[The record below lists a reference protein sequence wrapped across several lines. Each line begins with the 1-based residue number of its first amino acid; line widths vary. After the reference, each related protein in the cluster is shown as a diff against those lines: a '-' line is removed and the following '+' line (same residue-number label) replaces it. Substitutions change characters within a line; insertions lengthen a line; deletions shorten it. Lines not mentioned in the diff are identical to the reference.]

1 MSEFSESLSLPG
13 GLHLEASEE
22 RFRLH
27 RLPPWQPGPAD
38 SLSTQGS
45 ARATRQ
51 LMSGAM
57 YAGFSAAVAAAT
69 GPRPLSAER
78 DLFLRYVHGLA
89 AGWRTTGV
97 TPGAMRRAADRL
109 EERGQ
114 HAVAAHCRHVAE
126 EETGHDTLAWLDI
139 EALGLPAATF
149 VERLRPRTAIA
160 LAERHRELAE
170 AAEPIAVLGY
180 AYVLERTSLNV
191 TAEVIAEV
199 EAALPAGVFATRC
212 LRVHSA
218 VGSDIGH
225 VDESLEF
232 IAGLAARDRAIIA
245 REAFNTA
252 RVMGG
257 GDDYP
262 GDDAMRGLLTELM
275 QPTPA
280 LACA

>member
-1 MSEFSESLSLPG
+1 MSDFSESLSLPG
-13 GLHLEASEE
+13 GLYLEASEE

-27 RLPPWQPGPAD
+27 RLPPWQASPAD
-38 SLSTQGS
+38 ALSAQGL
-45 ARATRQ
+45 ARSTRQ

-57 YAGFSAAVAAAT
+57 YAGFSAAATTAT
-69 GPRPLSAER
+69 GARPSSAER
-78 DLFLRYVHGLA
+78 DVFLRYVHGLA

-126 EETGHDTLAWLDI
+126 EETGHDTLAWLDM

-232 IAGLAARDRAIIA
+232 IAGLDARDRAIIA

-262 GDDAMRGLLTELM
+262 GDDAMRDMLAELM